1 MNKIT
6 ELKQKR
12 AAIVASMRE
21 INERAENGMLS
32 AEDRSAYDKAKAD
45 FDAMSDAIKRQEE
58 VEATERALAEMQGA
72 TPEGQKTS
80 NAFRDYLRTGRASS
94 ELRAMSADTDG
105 EGGYMVPE
113 DFRATVIKGIDDL
126 VFIRQLATVIP
137 VAGASDLGI
146 PTMTADIE
154 DADWT
159 TEVATVNEDTA
170 LTFGKRTLKPTIL
183 SKLIKVSQKLL
194 RNPAIDAEAFMAER
208 MAYKFAIAMEKGYM
222 TGGGT
227 NAPLGLFT
235 ASNDGIAT
243 SRDVSTGNTSTAIG
257 GDNLFAVKYAVA
269 SQYRANA
276 SWLFHR
282 DAVGA
287 ISKLQDGAGNYL
299 WQPGLSAGQ
308 PDRLL
313 GSPVYESEYVPNT
326 FTSGLYVGLYGDF
339 KYYWI
344 ADSLNFEIQRLV
356 ELYAANNQ
364 VGFIGRASSDG
375 QPVLGA
381 AFARVKLG

>member
-21 INERAENGMLS
+21 INERADNGMLS

-45 FDAMSDAIKRQEE
+45 FDLMSDAIKRHEE
-58 VEATERALAEMQGA
+58 VEATERALADVQGS
-72 TPEGQKTS
+72 TPEGNKTV
-80 NAFRDYLRTGRASS
+80 NAFRDYLRTGRISS

-113 DFRATVIKGIDDL
+113 EFRATVIKGINDL
-126 VFIRQLATVIP
+126 VHIRQLATVIP

-208 MAYKFAIAMEKGYM
+208 MAYKFAVAMEKGYL
-222 TGGGT
+222 TGNGT

-243 SRDVSTGNTSTAIG
+243 SRDVSIGNTSTAIG

-287 ISKLQDGAGNYL
+287 VAKLQDGAGNYL

-339 KYYWI
+339 KYFWI

-364 VGFIGRASSDG
+364 VGFIGRAASDG

>member
-12 AAIVASMRE
+12 AAIVAEMRK
-21 INERAENGMLS
+21 INERAEDGLLT
-32 AEDRSAYDKAKAD
+32 AEDRSAYDKAKSD
-45 FDAMSDAIKRQEE
+45 FDAMSESIKRQEE
-58 VEATERALAEMQGA
+58 LEATERALADGAPA
-72 TPEGQKTS
+72 TPEGKPS
-80 NAFRDYLRTGRASS
+80 NAFRSYLRTGAVSE

-113 DFRATVIKGIDDL
+113 DFRASVISGINNL
-126 VFIRQLATVIP
+126 VHIRQLATVIS

-146 PTMTADIE
+146 PTMAADIE

-159 TEVATVNEDTA
+159 TEVAAVNEDTA
-170 LTFGKRTLKPTIL
+170 LTFGKRTLKPSIL

-194 RNPAIDAEAFMAER
+194 RNPAISAEAFVAER
-208 MAYKFAIAMEKGYM
+208 MAYKFAVAMEKGYL
-222 TGGGT
+222 TGNGT
-227 NAPLGLFT
+227 NQPLGLFT
-235 ASNDGIAT
+235 ASNDGIPT
-243 SRDVSTGNTSTAIG
+243 SRDVATGNTTTAIG
-257 GDNLFAVKYAVA
+257 ADNLFSVKFAVA

-282 DAVGA
+282 DAVA
-287 ISKLQDGAGNYL
+287 QISKLQDGAGNYL
-299 WQPGLSAGQ
+299 WTPGLVAGQ

-313 GSPVYESEYVPNT
+313 GAPVYESEYVPNT
-326 FTSGLYVGLYGDF
+326 FTTGLYVGLYGDF
-339 KYYWI
+339 KYFWI

-356 ELYAANNQ
+356 ELYAATNQ
-364 VGFIGRASSDG
+364 VGFIGRAASDG
-375 QPVLGA
+375 QPVLSA

>member
-58 VEATERALAEMQGA
+58 VEATERAIAEAGGT
-72 TPEGQKTS
+72 TPEGGKTV
-80 NAFRDYLRTGRASS
+80 NAFRDYLRTGRISS

-113 DFRATVIKGIDDL
+113 DFRATVIKGINDL

-208 MAYKFAIAMEKGYM
+208 MAYKFAIAMENGYM

-356 ELYAANNQ
+356 ELFAANNQ

>member
-21 INERAENGMLS
+21 INERANDGLLT

-45 FDAMSDAIKRQEE
+45 FDAMTDAIKRQEE
-58 VEATERALAEMQGA
+58 LEATERAIAEAGGT
-72 TPEGQKTS
+72 TPEGNQPN
-80 NAFRDYLRTGRASS
+80 NAFRDYLRSGRVSA

-113 DFRATVIKGIDDL
+113 AFRAQVIAGINNL
-126 VFIRQLATVIP
+126 CHIRSLATVIP

-146 PTMTADIE
+146 PTMAADIE

-159 TEVATVNEDTA
+159 TEVAAVNEDTA

-208 MAYKFAIAMEKGYM
+208 MAYKMAVAMEKGYL
-222 TGGGT
+222 TGNGT

-235 ASNDGIAT
+235 ASNDGIPT
-243 SRDVSTGNTSTAIG
+243 TRDVSTGNTTTAIG
-257 GDNLFAVKYAVA
+257 ADNLFATKFAVA
-269 SQYRANA
+269 SQYRAGA

-282 DAVGA
+282 DAVA
-287 ISKLQDGAGNYL
+287 SISKMQDGAGNYL
-299 WQPGLSAGQ
+299 WTPGLVAGQ

-313 GSPVYESEYVPNT
+313 GAPVYESEYVPNT
-326 FTSGLYVGLYGDF
+326 FTTGLYVGMYGDF
-339 KYYWI
+339 KYFWI

-356 ELYAANNQ
+356 ELYATNNQ
-364 VGFIGRASSDG
+364 VGFIGRAASDG
-375 QPVLGA
+375 QPVLSA
-381 AFARVKLG
+381 AFARVKLA

>member
-1 MNKIT
+1 MNKTT

-21 INERAENGMLS
+21 INERADNGMLS

-80 NAFRDYLRTGRASS
+80 NAFRDYLRTGRTSS

-344 ADSLNFEIQRLV
+344 ADSLSFEIQRLV

-364 VGFIGRASSDG
+364 VGFIGRAASDG
-375 QPVLGA
+375 QPVLPA

>member
-21 INERAENGMLS
+21 INERADNGMLS

-45 FDAMSDAIKRQEE
+45 FDLMSDAIKRHEE
-58 VEATERALAEMQGA
+58 VEATERALADVQGA
-72 TPEGQKTS
+72 TPEGNKTV
-80 NAFRDYLRTGRASS
+80 NAFRDYLRSGRISS

-113 DFRATVIKGIDDL
+113 EFRATVIKGINDL
-126 VFIRQLATVIP
+126 VHIRQLATVIP

-208 MAYKFAIAMEKGYM
+208 MAYKFAVAMEKGYM

-257 GDNLFAVKYAVA
+257 GDNLFAV
-269 SQYRANA
+269 
-276 SWLFHR
+276 
-282 DAVGA
+282 
-287 ISKLQDGAGNYL
+287 
-299 WQPGLSAGQ
+299 
-308 PDRLL
+308 
-313 GSPVYESEYVPNT
+313 
-326 FTSGLYVGLYGDF
+326 
-339 KYYWI
+339 
-344 ADSLNFEIQRLV
+344 
-356 ELYAANNQ
+356 
-364 VGFIGRASSDG
+364 
-375 QPVLGA
+375 
-381 AFARVKLG
+381 